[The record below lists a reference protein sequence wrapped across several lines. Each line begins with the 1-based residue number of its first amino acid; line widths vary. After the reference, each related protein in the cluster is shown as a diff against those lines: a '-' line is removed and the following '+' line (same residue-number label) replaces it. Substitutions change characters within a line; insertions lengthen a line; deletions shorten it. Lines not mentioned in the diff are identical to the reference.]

1 MTRVVLN
8 GEERRLTGADDL
20 ASVVAS
26 VVAPVLPAPGDT
38 ACGSEAPTGIAAA
51 VNDRVVP
58 RSRWASTLLRDDD
71 RIELVTAVQGG

>member
-8 GEERRLTGADDL
+8 GEERLLAAPFDL
-20 ASVVAS
+20 ASVVAAFLP
-26 VVAPVLPAPGDT
+26 VPDAP
-38 ACGSEAPTGIAAA
+38 ACGTEAPTGVAAA

-58 RSRWASTLLRDDD
+58 RSRWASTLVREDD